1 MERINRFSI
10 KKFIFSC
17 VFNAFV
23 LASALLIFIPFFE
36 ENDDTQIAMIVE
48 GVFGVKEWHVIY
60 PNFILGKIYVLL
72 QTLIPKIRWHVVLQY
87 AFIYISYVFLVYV
100 ISKHKRGMFISI
112 VAVLGTFYEIYVSL
126 QYTKT
131 AALCCTA
138 AFVLIFEYV
147 RNNTILLNAQDRLLN
162 VSKNSNKGENR
173 LFIIVAFTLIIY
185 GAMLRPE
192 SVFIAAVPLFAAGLL
207 ELSRTKNIKKYLITF
222 IPLFAIV
229 LSLSALNSFVYSK
242 DAEWDRFMKY
252 NKARMELNDYRYDIL
267 DFTKYAD
274 ELNELNVS
282 ENDAYM
288 ILTYQYGDDEVF
300 SLERFLE
307 IRNAFGN
314 KKFGYETFANL
325 YENLINET
333 KISFVMMAAVI
344 GLLIVFAASIITDR
358 SKSSPGFITD
368 AIRKINAM
376 ILTAI
381 FCFAAVLYFQ
391 YSGRFSHRL
400 FASII
405 IPTIFVIC
413 FMMDSIYIRDN
424 DSKIVFGGNKNDVTV
439 PACII
444 IMIVLIGLN
453 GLKYIEN
460 TNDYSG
466 LNDTNEKMLR
476 ELKEISMD
484 KDSLYV
490 ADTFTFQNVFKY
502 NVFDTFEEGELSNFV
517 TCGSWYINSPITKRV
532 TRQYGYENPFEALRS
547 ESNNVYLLDNNS
559 VESKTLFLTE
569 HYGKVV
575 EAEKLENRGGIDVFS
590 IASSEK

>member
-1 MERINRFSI
+1 MDRINRFSI

-17 VFNAFV
+17 VYNAVV
-23 LASALLIFIPFFE
+23 LISALLIFIPFFE

-60 PNFILGKIYVLL
+60 PNFILGKLYVLL
-72 QTLIPKIRWHVVLQY
+72 QTIIPNVRWHVVLQY
-87 AFIYISYVFLVYV
+87 VFIYISYVLLVYV

-112 VAVLGTFYEIYVSL
+112 VAVLGTFYEMYVSL

-131 AALCCTA
+131 AAFCCIA
-138 AFVLIFEYV
+138 AFVLIYEYV
-147 RNNTILLNAQDRLLN
+147 RNNTVVLNAQDRLLN
-162 VSKNSNKGENR
+162 VSKNSNKSENR
-173 LFIIVAFTLIIY
+173 LFIIAAFTLVIY
-185 GAMLRPE
+185 GALLRPE
-192 SVFIAAVPLFAAGLL
+192 SVFIAAVPAFAAGLL
-207 ELSRTKNIKKYLITF
+207 ELSRTKNIKKYLLMF

-229 LSLSALNSFVYSK
+229 LLLSALNSYVYTK
-242 DAEWDRFMKY
+242 DADWDRFMKY

-307 IRNAFGN
+307 IRNAFGD
-314 KKFGYETFANL
+314 KEFGYKTFANL
-325 YENLINET
+325 YENLIKEIR
-333 KISFVMMAAVI
+333 ISYVMLA
-344 GLLIVFAASIITDR
+344 GLVGIIIVLAASIITDR

-368 AIRKINAM
+368 AIRKINAL
-376 ILTAI
+376 ILTII

-405 IPTIFVIC
+405 IPTIFAIC
-413 FMMDSIYIRDN
+413 YMMDSIHIRDN
-424 DSKIVFGGNKNDVTV
+424 DSKIVFGGNKNDITI
-439 PACII
+439 PACIVI
-444 IMIVLIGLN
+444 IIVLIGLN

-460 TNDYSG
+460 SNDYLSYA
-466 LNDTNEKMLR
+466 DTNEKIVR
-476 ELKEISMD
+476 ELDEISKD

-502 NVFDTFEEGELSNFV
+502 EVFDTFEEGELSNFV

-547 ESNNVYLLDNNS
+547 ESDNVYLLDNTG
-559 VESKTLFLTE
+559 VEYKTLFLKE

-575 EAEKLENRGGIDVFS
+575 EAEKIENRGGIDVFS